1 MTTQEAGKA
10 ISSLDIQQNTSA
22 FLSMIDECKL
32 TRNEIRLTLKI
43 IEMMRFGNLVKT
55 SWASVGE
62 SLGIKRNNM
71 TRHLKALKEAHILI
85 EDDGGNVF
93 LNPQIIAKGK
103 ILGGKKKK

>member
-10 ISSLDIQQNTSA
+10 ISSLDIQENTSA

-32 TRNEIRLTLKI
+32 TRNEIRLALKLI
-43 IEMMRFGNLVKT
+43 QKVQSGCLIRI
-55 SWASVGE
+55 SWASFGE

-71 TRHLKALKEAHILI
+71 PRHIKALKEAQILI